1 MRRKP
6 DSITAVYGD
15 PVSIPGTAQDSPM
28 VGYSS
33 GEAAGPGPVGTV
45 TPAGVTEETTGLALA
60 LYLQWSF
67 EEQQETQEW
76 EKKRDRKRHDS
87 SGDEPYDDVSPFHVD
102 RSLWK
107 RPKSR
112 LGRNGVPKLR
122 QEVRSRASALRWR
135 P

>member
-1 MRRKP
+1 MRQTP
-6 DSITAVYGD
+6 YSITDASHGG
-15 PVSIPGTAQDSPM
+15 PAPIPGTDSQK
-28 VGYSS
+28 VGYPS
-33 GEAAGPGPVGTV
+33 GETAGPGPVGTV
-45 TPAGVTEETTGLALA
+45 TPAGVAETTELALA
-60 LYLQWSF
+60 LYLQWTF
-67 EEQQETQEW
+67 EGQQETQEW

-87 SGDEPYDDVSPFHVD
+87 SGDEPFDDVSPFHVD

-122 QEVRSRASALRWR
+122 QEVRSRAFALRWR